1 MSVWEFC
8 LCKEHKPMVAVAQQ
22 QLHPVC
28 CFFGCFFFYRN
39 RSAEMCLVHGSVR
52 VEMQSGLR
60 QGVYEEIISA
70 RVLAVFYQNR
80 MIHIYKEQF
89 IVF

>member
-1 MSVWEFC
+1 
-8 LCKEHKPMVAVAQQ
+8 
-22 QLHPVC
+22 
-28 CFFGCFFFYRN
+28 
-39 RSAEMCLVHGSVR
+39 MCLVHGSVR

-60 QGVYEEIISA
+60 QGVNEEIISA

-89 IVF
+89 IVFWPHSD